1 MLNHIHAG
9 GPGKN
14 RIVNGAE
21 EEKDKNGGEEGAKGS
36 QGQGQQM
43 SEYKKITH
51 FMLHWIFLVILLS
64 KLPMLLSPLVSGLDA
79 QMAKNKQFPPI
90 P

>member
-1 MLNHIHAG
+1 LLNHIHAG

-51 FMLHWIFLVILLS
+51 FMLH
-64 KLPMLLSPLVSGLDA
+64 
-79 QMAKNKQFPPI
+79 
-90 P
+90 